1 MAIYQVIINSHG
13 TDFYFWERESPSR
26 TPKGVIYTEK
36 AQEPDSRQ
44 QDQSLIGC
52 LFMALSDFANSLGLK
67 LLSIDYELGGEE
79 TVTGR
84 DINFIMTVDSY
95 MNTRNLRERMRRATN
110 EIIFNNREELL
121 ISNQLSSDE
130 EERLKRVFNDQLF
143 KLIIGRNSHEL
154 ESIIRKELSAYR
166 YVEHVSL
173 ADKSLDEVLSEFK
186 SEGKSLVNYEQEGDV
201 LVIEYDYFKKVTK
214 AGGGV
219 VEEEVN
225 VYKYGVLGVGLLSSS
240 YNILFFKGVKSLLG
254 LDRFDYE
261 GYCPDTEGDLD
272 DVLTNIKN
280 LSDISSGE
288 SKFAYCHELNVN
300 LLIYNLGVGP
310 EILGVNEPFYLVLAV
325 DPLFASKK
333 VTERL
338 ARRVSKLL

>member
-26 TPKGVIYTEK
+26 TSKGVIYSEK
-36 AQEPDSRQ
+36 PRELESRE
-44 QDQSLIGC
+44 QDQSLVGC

-67 LLSIDYELGGEE
+67 LLSIDYEVGGGE

-95 MNTRNLRERMRRATN
+95 MNTSNLRERMKRATN
-110 EIIFNNREELL
+110 QIIFNNREEL
-121 ISNQLSSDE
+121 SGQLSVDE
-130 EERLKRVFNDQLF
+130 EERLKRVFNDQPF
-143 KLIIGRNSHEL
+143 KLLIGRNSHEL
-154 ESIIRKELSAYR
+154 ESIIKKELSAYR
-166 YVEHVSL
+166 YVERVSL
-173 ADKSLDEVLSEFK
+173 ADKSLDDVLSEFK
-186 SEGKSLVNYEQEGDV
+186 SEGKKVFNYEQEGAEV
-201 LVIEYDYFKKVTK
+201 VVEYDFFKRVNK
-214 AGGGV
+214 AGGGI

-254 LDRFDYE
+254 LDSFDYQ
-261 GYCPDTEGDLD
+261 GYCPDSEGDLD
-272 DVLTNIKN
+272 EILTHIKN
-280 LSDISSGE
+280 ISGISSGE

-310 EILGVNEPFYLVLAV
+310 EVLGVNEPFYLVMAV

-333 VTERL
+333 VTEKL
-338 ARRVSKLL
+338 ASQVSKLL